1 MQQARAKRCSASTI
15 LLATLLLI
23 PGAPSLR
30 GKGMQSQADEAVDYG
45 ASYLVAITGT
55 TGLFAFA
62 GHRHAVLASAW
73 SADLK
78 VNPDDLGHASAVI
91 TLPTDK
97 LVIDTPAA
105 RQKTGLGKGP
115 SESEMRTIQQ
125 RMLGSEVLDAARYPE
140 IKFTATAIKAQGSSR
155 LQVTGNMEIHGRS
168 HPVTVHAQYSSDGQQ
183 TAFDGEFQ
191 IQQTDYGL
199 KPESVAGGTVKV
211 KDAITIKFHIVTRA
225 AQ

>member
-1 MQQARAKRCSASTI
+1 MRQARTMRRCASTI
-15 LLATLLLI
+15 LLALLLLI
-23 PGAPSLR
+23 PVAPSLR

-45 ASYLVAITGT
+45 ASYLVEITGT

-62 GHRHAVLASAW
+62 GHRHAVLANAW

-78 VNPDDLGHASAVI
+78 VNPDDLSHASAVI

-105 RQKTGLGKGP
+105 RQKAGLGKGP

-125 RMLGSEVLDAARYPE
+125 RMLSSEVLDAARYLE
-140 IKFTATAIKAQGSSR
+140 IKFTATAIKTQGSQ
-155 LQVTGNMEIHGRS
+155 LQVSGNMQIHGRV
-168 HPVTVHAQYSSDGQQ
+168 HPITVSVRRRSEGQQ

-211 KDAITIKFHIVTRA
+211 KDSITIKFHIVTRA